1 MFAPT
6 LLVGIALIVR
16 PAMALDCE
24 CPGGRTPKYLVAAR
38 VPLAVLVLPPLAVL
52 VLPRLVAQ
60 LGRSSPRRLARV
72 GVREVDI
79 SCIIIVLG
87 PTGVVHRSV
96 KWALVLRLARI
107 LVVPV
112 PIALIIL
119 VLLPACRLVVG
130 TACCEASRCC
140 PRCLSSALVPVVWR
154 FTIPVL
160 LPLPVRNISVRCAL
174 CSWDSVLLERGFL
187 LLGGSITPSV
197 GCPAVAVLAVL
208 FLRTVV
214 ASLIVLIVG
223 LPFSLRGS
231 SSFAGRVLWIF
242 ALFAISGR
250 RRFAICCLS
259 CFALCVLRGFR
270 FLLLPPLL
278 LFLSFLPLSR
288 SRLFVVVGIVITVVA
303 VIAAFF
309 RLILQERL
317 SVEETHSE
325 TNSLHLDPREDAPP
339 FSDELNAP
347 RFELPVRL
355 FQLWAR
361 LARAHCRCWHSDAG
375 GVHQVRGQVHFA
387 ITRPS

>member
-1 MFAPT
+1 M
-6 LLVGIALIVR
+6 
-16 PAMALDCE
+16 
-24 CPGGRTPKYLVAAR
+24 
-38 VPLAVLVLPPLAVL
+38 
-52 VLPRLVAQ
+52 
-60 LGRSSPRRLARV
+60 
-72 GVREVDI
+72 
-79 SCIIIVLG
+79 
-87 PTGVVHRSV
+87 
-96 KWALVLRLARI
+96 
-107 LVVPV
+107 
-112 PIALIIL
+112 
-119 VLLPACRLVVG
+119 G

-140 PRCLSSALVPVVWR
+140 PRRLTSALVPVVWR
-154 FTIPVL
+154 FAIPVL
-160 LPLPVRNISVRCAL
+160 LPLPVRNTSVRCAL

-187 LLGGSITPSV
+187 LLGGSITPGV

-214 ASLIVLIVG
+214 ASLIALIVG

-231 SSFAGRVLWIF
+231 SSFAGPVLWVF
-242 ALFAISGR
+242 ALFAFSGR

-270 FLLLPPLL
+270 FLLLPPFLF
-278 LFLSFLPLSR
+278 FLSFLPLSR
-288 SRLFVVVGIVITVVA
+288 PRLFVVVGIVITVVA

-317 SVEETHSE
+317 SEEDTHSE
-325 TNSLHLDPREDAPP
+325 TNSSHLDPRENAPP

-361 LARAHCRCWHSDAG
+361 PARAHCRCWHSDAG

-387 ITRPS
+387 ITRLSRDHSERKCRASSGHIDVGATCTLLGKLVLTGNQTPPSRQLLLLRNESMMAQPQLLRTAAPLISEKHARKSMLNTRSHIELAWDAAARSGAAIE